1 MKSKAALLASVLLLY
16 TFSVQAAD
24 ITMVPSIGYGQ
35 SHLNF
40 DRSTGESDVSQ
51 FNIIDLGMTASY
63 GRYYIKLSSE
73 MPLGE
78 EFTYGP
84 ALIRQF
90 KREDFGLTAGYYFR
104 DDLSVFG
111 GYSYGKTSIITYDG
125 SGGLPPYA
133 VYTQHRDSGPFIG
146 ANYSIFVGKT
156 ATVGLNVA
164 YASMDGLLIVQ
175 DSNPGGVSNTE
186 SGKTNGFSFGLTWS
200 DTYKGKVTYYVAY
213 KVKNYKTE
221 LVTQSVNKTFN
232 IVSFGFIF
240 PI

>member
-1 MKSKAALLASVLLLY
+1 MKSKAALLASFLLLY
-16 TFSVQAAD
+16 TFSAQAAD
-24 ITMVPSIGYGQ
+24 VTMVPSIGYGQ

-63 GRYYIKLSSE
+63 GRYFVKVSSE

-78 EFTYGP
+78 EYTYGP
-84 ALIRQF
+84 ALVRQF
-90 KREDFGLTAGYYFR
+90 KREDFGVTAGYYFR

-111 GYSYGKTSIITYDG
+111 GYSYGKTSIITFDG
-125 SGGLPPYA
+125 SSTTPHA
-133 VYTQHRDSGPFIG
+133 IYTQHRDSGPFIG

-156 ATVGLNVA
+156 ATIGLNVA
-164 YASMDGLLIVQ
+164 YANMDGEFIIQ
-175 DSNPGGVSNTE
+175 DSDPGGYSTNQ
-186 SGKTNGFSFGLTWS
+186 SGTTDGFSFGATWS
-200 DTYKGKVTYYVAY
+200 DTYKNKVTYYVAY
-213 KVKNYKTE
+213 KVKNYKTD
-221 LVTQSVNKTFN
+221 LVTQSVDKTFN